1 MSMQLDG
8 IESPNAVQLSRSKD
22 KKSRKKDKK
31 RKRIE
36 QHSIS
41 PTPTK
46 KHRSNEITHDSR
58 PVEEAQQEID
68 IAGETSQ
75 ATDAVDASPFF
86 EQTSSLY
93 LPLSPICQQ
102 YPLQG
107 VCAEH
112 LSPLI
117 LNYYPPLNGVVL
129 SYSNPKLSATPP
141 EGPEEDGDEREGP
154 VLAQSIDEYA
164 ASFVWVTAD
173 FLVFRPRRGCRIEG
187 WINLQ
192 NEGNIGLVCYN
203 FFSASIER
211 KRLPKEWKWIRGGTG
226 RFGARISKQ
235 SAVQVGE
242 AETPQSNGFGDE
254 DGYFVNGDGKRVE
267 GALTFKVKDMEASRI
282 SDREPAIV
290 SIEGT
295 LLSDA
300 EEKELRQQDFI
311 RSQGRSSSS
320 RRLGA
325 GNGIDHTMTG
335 ALPNGHVDSGSDIER
350 TPKMKHRMAY

>member
-1 MSMQLDG
+1 MSTQLDG
-8 IESPNAVQLSRSKD
+8 IESPTSAALSRSKE
-22 KKSRKKDKK
+22 KESKKKDKK
-31 RKRIE
+31 RKRKE
-36 QHSIS
+36 QHSVS
-41 PTPTK
+41 TSPTK
-46 KHRSNEITHDSR
+46 KHRSIETTQDSI
-58 PVEEAQQEID
+58 PVKETQQEFNT
-68 IAGETSQ
+68 AEEESQ
-75 ATDAVDASPFF
+75 TNDTVESSPFF

-107 VCAEH
+107 ICAEH

-117 LNYYPPLNGVVL
+117 LNYYAPLNGVVL
-129 SYSNPKLSATPP
+129 SYSNPKLSAKPP
-141 EGPEEDGDEREGP
+141 EGPEEDGEEIEEP

-173 FLVFRPRRGCRIEG
+173 FLVFRPQRGCRIEG

-226 RFGARISKQ
+226 RFGARKSKQ
-235 SAVQVGE
+235 SAVQGE
-242 AETPQSNGFGDE
+242 EEVTPRINGFGDE
-254 DGYFVNGDGKRVE
+254 DGYFVNGNGKKVE
-267 GALTFKVKDMEASRI
+267 GALTFKVKDMEASRV
-282 SDREPAIV
+282 SDREPAFV

-300 EEKELRQQDFI
+300 EEKELRQQAFI
-311 RSQGRSSSS
+311 RSQDRSS

-325 GNGIDHTMTG
+325 VKGTDQTMTEG
-335 ALPNGHVDSGSDIER
+335 LPNGHVDSGSDIVR
-350 TPKMKHRMAY
+350 TPRMKHRMAY

>member
-8 IESPNAVQLSRSKD
+8 IESPSSTRLSRSND
-22 KKSRKKDKK
+22 KKSRKRDKK
-31 RKRIE
+31 RKRTE
-36 QHSIS
+36 QHSVS
-41 PTPTK
+41 TSPTK
-46 KHRSNEITHDSR
+46 KHRLNKTTQDSIH
-58 PVEEAQQEID
+58 EETQEEFD
-68 IAGETSQ
+68 IAEEKSQ
-75 ATDAVDASPFF
+75 ATDTVEASPFF

-107 VCAEH
+107 ICAEH

-129 SYSNPKLSATPP
+129 SYSNPKLSAAPP
-141 EGPEEDGDEREGP
+141 EGPEEDGDEGEGP

-173 FLVFRPRRGCRIEG
+173 FLIFRPRRGCRIEG

-203 FFSASIER
+203 FFSASIEH

-242 AETPQSNGFGDE
+242 EETSQSNGFGDE
-254 DGYFVNGDGKRVE
+254 HGYFVNGDGKRVE
-267 GALTFKVKDMEASRI
+267 GALTFKVKDMEASRT
-282 SDREPAIV
+282 SDREPAFV

-295 LLSDA
+295 LLGDA
-300 EEKELRQQDFI
+300 EEKELRQQDFV
-311 RSQGRSSSS
+311 RSQGRSSSN

-350 TPKMKHRMAY
+350 TPKLKHRMAY

>member
-8 IESPNAVQLSRSKD
+8 IESPTFASLTRSKD
-22 KKSRKKDKK
+22 IKSRKKDKK
-31 RKRIE
+31 RKRTE
-36 QHSIS
+36 EHSVS
-41 PTPTK
+41 TSPTK
-46 KHRSNEITHDSR
+46 KHRSSEITHDSI
-58 PVEEAQQEID
+58 PIEETQQELD
-68 IAGETSQ
+68 IAEETLQ
-75 ATDAVDASPFF
+75 AKDTVEASPFF

-107 VCAEH
+107 ICAEH
-112 LSPLI
+112 LSLLI
-117 LNYYPPLNGVVL
+117 LNYYPPLDGVVL
-129 SYSNPKLSATPP
+129 SYSNPKLSSTPP
-141 EGPEEDGDEREGP
+141 ESSDDDRDEEEGP
-154 VLAQSIDEYA
+154 VLAQCVDEYA
-164 ASFVWVTAD
+164 ASFVWVTVE

-226 RFGARISKQ
+226 RFGARKSKQ
-235 SAVQVGE
+235 SAIQGE
-242 AETPQSNGFGDE
+242 EEETLQSPRFGDE
-254 DGYFVNGDGKRVE
+254 DGYFVTGDGKRVE

-282 SDREPAIV
+282 SDREPTFV

-311 RSQGRSSSS
+311 RSQARSS
-320 RRLGA
+320 RRLGV
-325 GNGIDHTMTG
+325 GKGTDHTMTG

-350 TPKMKHRMAY
+350 TPKLKHRIAY